1 MITMDFPYQVS
12 LGLMTSGCALH
23 ETLAMVV
30 TSSNT
35 SRVGVKENIVLI
47 TFPAGEK
54 PKSMS
59 QTTWKLVVRSS
70 SVSTSSRFT
79 DFFHFDGI
87 DNALCREKEL
97 GQEHHSSQSA

>member
-1 MITMDFPYQVS
+1 MIMIDLSYQVS
-12 LGLMTSGCALH
+12 LGLMISGCALH
-23 ETLAMVV
+23 ETFAIVV
-30 TSSNT
+30 ARRNT
-35 SRVGVKENIVLI
+35 SRVGVRENIMLI
-47 TFPAGEK
+47 TSQAEEK

-87 DNALCREKEL
+87 DSALCREKEL